1 MSGFPMARP
10 ATISDDQLL
19 LQIME
24 VFRAEG
30 FDGASLSK
38 LSAATG
44 LKRASLYHRFPGGKN
59 QMAEESL
66 GATVRWL
73 EANVLSALK
82 SDLEPGDKLRAT
94 AQGFSTLYDGGKDQC
109 LINLFGSLSGDQK
122 ALRSGVQALL
132 STLILAIAGVLEE
145 AGFEGDEAR
154 RRAFAAIV
162 QLQGALVISQAF
174 NDTAPFAATMARWSE
189 DLLLGAETVGAP
201 VAPRETT
208 ETAAEPEEPKVPQEP
223 KEPKEPEE
231 NRRNVRAAVA
241 AHLKALRG

>member
-1 MSGFPMARP
+1 MART
-10 ATISDDQLL
+10 ARVSDDQLL

-24 VFRAEG
+24 VFRSEG

-73 EANVLSALK
+73 EANVLSALRGNQAPV
-82 SDLEPGDKLRAT
+82 EKLKAA
-94 AQGFSTLYDGGKDQC
+94 AQGFATLYDGGKDQC
-109 LINLFGSLSGDQK
+109 LINLFGSLSGQQK

-132 STLILAIAGVLEE
+132 STLILAIAEVLEQ
-145 AGFEGDEAR
+145 AGFDPDEAR

-162 QLQGALVISQAF
+162 QLQGALVVSQAF
-174 NDTAPFAATMARWSE
+174 NDTSPFAATMARWTD
-189 DLLLGAETVGAP
+189 DLLDGSQPTGVPAAP
-201 VAPRETT
+201 QPPQEAPRE
-208 ETAAEPEEPKVPQEP
+208 ETSAS
-223 KEPKEPEE
+223 
-231 NRRNVRAAVA
+231 RNVRAVVA
-241 AHLKALRG
+241 AHLKNLRD